1 MICERGVVVRSD
13 GRCCAWWRLAFLGGL
28 GVWAVLCCGSCLC
41 AATSLMYEAVRG
53 VVGRSS
59 SAVRSAGFQPMEA
72 EGLVVDDDASMSS
85 SALWRRGTWA
95 LGRRLVLALVVGAR
109 VGGAGPRSYAGHR
122 FAYAAHGRLCRFFL
136 YLVKQNTGHTH
147 THTTRT
153 TPQTNK
159 GGETTGI

>member
-1 MICERGVVVRSD
+1 VVCERGVVVRSD

-59 SAVRSAGFQPMEA
+59 SAVRSAGFQPTEA

-85 SALWRRGTWA
+85 SALWRRGPWA

-109 VGGAGPRSYAGHR
+109 VGGAGPRSHAGHR
-122 FAYAAHGRLCRFFL
+122 FAYAAHGRNGMASSFFAGVFFFFFFFL
-136 YLVKQNTGHTH
+136 TQKKVKIY
-147 THTTRT
+147 
-153 TPQTNK
+153 TNLLCEK
-159 GGETTGI
+159 AI